1 MPLRCIIGWMTTAVA
16 LIAGPVAA
24 QQLFDESKYPAFEG
38 QWIRI
43 GAIERYDQTKPPAR
57 GQEAPLTPE
66 YQAVFEA
73 NLADVAKGGFGD
85 DPVYACILEGM
96 PRAMN
101 LILPME
107 IVIKR
112 NTTYIMMEYLGMLR
126 RVFTDGR
133 KFPDGEGPSWMG
145 YSIGRWIDEDGD
157 GRYDVL
163 EIETRNLKNP
173 RTFDASGLP
182 MHKDGQTVIK
192 ERLYLDKSDP
202 DILYNQITTYDHA
215 LTRPWTVLK
224 TMHRERTPIFVE
236 AVCPEDNLQVNIG
249 NEHYMLN
256 SARELMPARKDQPP
270 PDLKHFDR
278 SKN

>member
-1 MPLRCIIGWMTTAVA
+1 MRLRCIIGWMTTAVA

-38 QWIRI
+38 QWIRV
-43 GAIERYDQTKPPAR
+43 GQIERYDQTKPPAR

-66 YQAVFEA
+66 YQAIFEA

-112 NTTYIMMEYLGMLR
+112 NTTYILMEYLGMLR

-133 KFPDGEGPSWMG
+133 KFPEEEGPSWLG
-145 YSIGRWIDEDGD
+145 YSIGKWIDEDGD

-182 MHKDGQTVIK
+182 MHKDGKTIVK

-224 TMHRERTPIFVE
+224 TMHRERNPIFVE
-236 AVCPEDNLQVNIG
+236 AVCAEDNLQVNIG

-270 PDLKHFDR
+270 PDLKHFNQP
-278 SKN
+278 KN